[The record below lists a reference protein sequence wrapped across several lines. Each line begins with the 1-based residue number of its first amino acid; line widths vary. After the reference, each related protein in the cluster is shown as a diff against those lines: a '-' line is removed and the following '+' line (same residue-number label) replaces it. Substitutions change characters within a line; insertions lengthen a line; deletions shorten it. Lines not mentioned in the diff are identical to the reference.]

1 MSAAYVSNLVINAG
15 TDFDQVFTLENT
27 STNDVL
33 NLTSY
38 TVSSQMRKHAS
49 SSNYVSFAST
59 VINGALGQIRI
70 GLTTAITSTFSAGLY
85 EFVNPDDVLIAA
97 ATEPISPGLPCDFI
111 NALDTDLNRNCNID
125 LDGGSY

>member
-59 VINGALGQIRI
+59 VINGTLGQIRI
-70 GLTTAITSTFSAGLY
+70 GLTTAITSTLKPGRY
-85 EFVNPDDVLIAA
+85 VYDVV
-97 ATEPISPGLPCDFI
+97 ISDSFGKKSRAIEGMVLVREGV
-111 NALDTDLNRNCNID
+111 TK
-125 LDGGSY
+125 

>member
-1 MSAAYVSNLVINAG
+1 MSDIRARVNTENIRARVGTENVVKVVS
-15 TDFDQVFTLENT
+15 
-27 STNDVL
+27 
-33 NLTSY
+33 
-38 TVSSQMRKHAS
+38 AS
-49 SSNYVSFAST
+49 SIANSLNDLRDIDVENLNDKYILMFNA
-59 VINGALGQIRI
+59 
-70 GLTTAITSTFSAGLY
+70 SAGLY